1 MSHNIFLTQTA
12 IQDMQDTLD
21 YIEYSL
27 NNPEAAEKMHNLIV
41 AKLKTLQDF
50 PKRNAPVPDEILA
63 SCGIRFTNVNN
74 YIIFYVIDEDNT
86 AVTVLR
92 ILYNRRNWQHIL
104 RLEQY

>member
-1 MSHNIFLTQTA
+1 MSYNIFLTQTA

-41 AKLKTLQDF
+41 AKLKTLQAF

>member
-1 MSHNIFLTQTA
+1 MSYNIFLTQTA

-41 AKLKTLQDF
+41 AKLKTLQAF

-104 RLEQY
+104 RLEPY